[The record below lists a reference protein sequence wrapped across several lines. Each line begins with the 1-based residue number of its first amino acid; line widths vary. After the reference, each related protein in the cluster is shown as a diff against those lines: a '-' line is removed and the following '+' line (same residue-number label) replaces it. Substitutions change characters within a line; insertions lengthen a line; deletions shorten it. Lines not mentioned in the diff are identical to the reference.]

1 MPTYQK
7 KYEEPRDKKL
17 ERELLEY
24 DDVDGYEDVIWKK
37 YIQTEE
43 DEDDEG
49 KNDELEMEWRRVDI
63 ALKNIFITVYNYVD
77 TVIPADEVCSLISEF
92 NVWGDEYSHGLEEQ
106 LLKFLQALKEWSNNP
121 PKKDKYGR
129 LIEGEL
135 HDELTEIIDK
145 EYGTC

>member
-63 ALKNIFITVYNYVD
+63 AL
-77 TVIPADEVCSLISEF
+77 
-92 NVWGDEYSHGLEEQ
+92 
-106 LLKFLQALKEWSNNP
+106 NNP